1 MEKQAIFDLIVK
13 HAREVVPALEERD
26 LGPEDSLRQLGA
38 NSVDRSEIILM
49 TLEALSLN
57 MSLVSMARAENLGQL
72 ADIMQRNM
80 AGV

>member
-13 HAREVVPALEERD
+13 HAREVVPALAGRD
-26 LGPEDSLRQLGA
+26 LGPDDSLRLLGA

-57 MSLVSMARAENLGQL
+57 IPLVAMARAENLGQL
-72 ADIMQRNM
+72 AEIMQRNT